1 MAFRTFFV
9 GDGGFAA
16 PLILSVS
23 QSKVIGDRR
32 CTPHTPHC
40 TLFGRGEFLSPLPN
54 SVQCGVCG
62 VQRLFP
68 CVPIRFGS
76 IEIYLPAAAARPLT

>member
-32 CTPHTPHC
+32 CTPHTPHF
-40 TLFGRGEFLSPLPN
+40 TLFGREREILPC
-54 SVQCGVCG
+54 SRVCG